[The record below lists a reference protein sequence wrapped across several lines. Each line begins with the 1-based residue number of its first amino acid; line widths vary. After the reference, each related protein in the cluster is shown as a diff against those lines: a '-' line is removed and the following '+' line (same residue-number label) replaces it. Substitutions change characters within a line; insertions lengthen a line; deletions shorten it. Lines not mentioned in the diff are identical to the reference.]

1 MENRQVKPNKGSF
14 VKGAAILAIAG
25 LLCKI
30 IGAFFRVPLYNLLGD
45 GMAYYEAVYPFYSA
59 LLVVSTSGVPSAISR
74 MVAECVAVND
84 YAGAK
89 RVFRKAQLLLL
100 IIGFVSAAFLF
111 FGAERLS
118 MSVKVGEGAKYA
130 FRALAPAVLF
140 VSFMCSYR
148 GYLQGLQRMTGTAVS
163 QLIEQAVKLIAGL
176 ILAGILLPK
185 GPEFGAMGALLGI
198 GLSEFLA
205 MAVIALFYRRTQKT
219 LVCSVSADAAI
230 AARNEHRNEHIIGD
244 LLAIAVPVTIGGCIM
259 PITGI
264 IDSNLIVS
272 TLLKI
277 GFTLEEANMRFVA
290 LRTNVT
296 TIINMPAVITIALCM
311 SLIPAVGAARKRN
324 DMDEVKSLSVTGIK
338 FATIVGFPCAAGLFV
353 VGGTVI
359 DFLYDITPD
368 RLIIATELMRIAS
381 VGVAFLSLVQTLTGI
396 IQGMGKQYVPVINL
410 AIGAVVK
417 VVLMLTV
424 MRIPS
429 VNINGAALST
439 MMCYVIAG
447 TLDFIYLIRLTGI
460 KPNWFDL
467 IGKPLIA
474 AVIMAFAVWGIDTV
488 AGKFV
493 PSAAVRTLFA
503 VGGGIV
509 IYLLLAIVL
518 RFFNEEDLE
527 RLPGG
532 NKLKKILLGK
542 R

>member
-1 MENRQVKPNKGSF
+1 MEQTNKNSF
-14 VKGAAILAIAG
+14 VKGAAILAFAG
-25 LLCKI
+25 LLCKV

-59 LLVVSTSGVPSAISR
+59 LLVVSTSGIPSAISR
-74 MVAECVAVND
+74 MVAECVAVGD

-89 RVFRKAQLLLL
+89 RVFRIAQLFLL
-100 IIGFVSAAFLF
+100 GFGIASAALLF
-111 FGAERLS
+111 FGAEALS
-118 MSVKVGEGAKYA
+118 TSVKVGEGAKYA

-140 VSFMCSYR
+140 VAYMCSYR
-148 GYLQGLQRMTGTAVS
+148 GYLQGLQQMTGTAVS
-163 QLIEQAVKLIAGL
+163 QLIEQIVKLAAGL
-176 ILAGILLPK
+176 VLAKILLPM

-205 MAVIALFYRRTQKT
+205 MVVIALFYARAQKK
-219 LVCSVSADAAI
+219 LVRSVTVNAEPQI
-230 AARNEHRNEHIIGD
+230 GNGYIIGH

-311 SLIPAVGAARKRN
+311 SLIPAVGAARKRD
-324 DMDEVKSLSVTGIK
+324 DMAEVKSLSVTGIK
-338 FATIVGFPCAAGLFV
+338 LATIIGFPCAAGLFV

-368 RLIIATELMRIAS
+368 RLLIATQLMRIAS

-410 AIGAVVK
+410 AIGAIVK
-417 VVLMLTV
+417 VGIMLTV

-429 VNINGAALST
+429 VNIDGAALST
-439 MMCYVIAG
+439 MACYVVAG
-447 TLDFIYLIRLTGI
+447 TLDFIYLVRLTGI
-460 KPNWFDL
+460 KPNYFNL
-467 IGKPLIA
+467 IGKPLLA
-474 AVIMAFAVWGIDTV
+474 SVVMALVVWGIDT
-488 AGKFV
+488 AAKAFIS
-493 PSAAVRTLFA
+493 SAAIRTLLA

-509 IYLLLAIVL
+509 FYLVLATLL
-518 RFFNEEDLE
+518 RFFDEEDLE
-527 RLPGG
+527 RIPGG
-532 NKLKKILLGK
+532 SKLKRLLVRK

>member
-1 MENRQVKPNKGSF
+1 MEKTNKGSF

-100 IIGFVSAAFLF
+100 IIGVVSAAFLF
-111 FGAERLS
+111 FGAEWLS
-118 MSVKVGEGAKYA
+118 QSVKVGEGAKYA

-205 MAVIALFYRRTQKT
+205 MIVIALFYRNSCKVS
-219 LVCSVSADAAI
+219 LSVDADAVPAK
-230 AARNEHRNEHIIGD
+230 RNERIIAD

-324 DMDEVKSLSVTGIK
+324 DMDEVKSLTVTGIK

-359 DFLYDITPD
+359 DFLYTITPD
-368 RLIIATELMRIAS
+368 RLLIATQLMRIAS
-381 VGVAFLSLVQTLTGI
+381 IGVAFLSLVQTLTGI

-417 VVLMLTV
+417 VILMLTV

-439 MMCYVIAG
+439 MMCYVVAG

-467 IGKPLIA
+467 IGKPFLA
-474 AVIMAFAVWGIDTV
+474 SVIMAVTVWGIDSF
-488 AGKFV
+488 AGKIV
-493 PSAAVRTLFA
+493 SSAAIRTLFA
-503 VGGGIV
+503 VGAGIV
-509 IYLLLAIVL
+509 IYLIMAVVL
-518 RFFNEEDLE
+518 RFFNEADLE
-527 RLPGG
+527 RIPGG
-532 NKLKKILLGK
+532 SKLRKILIRK